1 MSVSKYCTV
10 LPALG
15 ILFIQS
21 VWLHLLLATQGRSY
35 QLLAREPP
43 EGAAKWGEFTEG
55 EGSEQGVLR
64 AQYFFREL

>member
-1 MSVSKYCTV
+1 M
-10 LPALG
+10 
-15 ILFIQS
+15 
-21 VWLHLLLATQGRSY
+21 LHLLLAAQGRGY

-43 EGAAKWGEFTEG
+43 EGAAEWGEIIEG